1 MLDNLSYFPNL
12 ISPSKRIT
20 EDILGISFKDVKNR
34 NLGGIIDPE
43 IKTIYEKKNFDNWK
57 NLNNKFFLDIVIVPK
72 DWKLNIDNLLIDDL
86 YKVYKIN

>member
-1 MLDNLSYFPNL
+1 LH
-12 ISPSKRIT
+12 
-20 EDILGISFKDVKNR
+20 R

-43 IKTIYEKKNFDNWK
+43 IKKIFEEKNFDNWK
-57 NLNNKFFLDIVIVPK
+57 NLNEEFFLNVVIVPK

>member
-12 ISPSKRIT
+12 ITPSKRIT

-34 NLGGIIDPE
+34 NLGGIIDAE
-43 IKTIYEKKNFDNWK
+43 IKTVYEKKNFEDWK

-86 YKVYKIN
+86 YKVYQI